1 MARNQ
6 KPVSATLET
15 FSRSR
20 RFIAGTF
27 ALAMLSPTGAIAM
40 DSTPKAMSDRAGHVL
55 PLPPVRYLDS
65 MRWMDWKPGAPLFK
79 VDTLL
84 LPDSSHPGMFRLPWD
99 DERDL
104 PRVS

>member
-1 MARNQ
+1 MTRNR
-6 KPVSATLET
+6 KPVSAARET

-20 RFIAGTF
+20 RLIAGIF

-40 DSTPKAMSDRAGHVL
+40 DSTPKVTSDRAGHVL

-84 LPDSSHPGMFRLPWD
+84 LPDSTHPGMFRLPWD
-99 DERDL
+99 DERNL